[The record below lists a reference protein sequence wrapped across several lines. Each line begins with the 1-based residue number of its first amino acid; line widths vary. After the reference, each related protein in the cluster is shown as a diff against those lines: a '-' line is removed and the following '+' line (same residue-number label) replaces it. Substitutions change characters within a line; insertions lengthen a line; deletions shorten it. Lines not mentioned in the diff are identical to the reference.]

1 MAKEY
6 IEREAV
12 KKYPIRLDHYDKK
25 NGNLDFVLGIE
36 SVLEYVDDIPAADVV
51 EVRYGEWI
59 EEEFESYIPVEVD
72 ITGNLVVHKH
82 TIYKCSICSR
92 TEPQKEPYCHC
103 GAKMNK

>member
-1 MAKEY
+1 MAEKEF

-12 KKYPIRLDHYDKK
+12 IA
-25 NGNLDFVLGIE
+25 F
-36 SVLEYVDDIPAADVV
+36 LENMAASRYLIQCFENKEKFPAADVV
-51 EVRYGEWI
+51 EVVYGRWV

-82 TIYKCSICSR
+82 TIYKCSICGR

-103 GAKMNK
+103 GAKMDK

>member
-1 MAKEY
+1 MAEKEF

-12 KKYPIRLDHYDKK
+12 IAFLENMAASRYLIQC
-25 NGNLDFVLGIE
+25 FE
-36 SVLEYVDDIPAADVV
+36 SKEKFPAADVTKV
-51 EVRYGEWI
+51 VRGEWI

-82 TIYKCSICSR
+82 TIYRCSICGR

-103 GAKMNK
+103 GAKMDK